1 MLAAVTT
8 LARSTVE
15 VAAASVGDGGS
26 VKAVQ
31 EVEEDSKASDSL
43 QEVAGT
49 EIQEE
54 LEEVMVKEAAEG
66 GTAAAN
72 QEEMKPAEEEEQEA
86 PPPAED
92 AEDQVTG
99 ADPHMDSS
107 EVPAVD
113 PAPEEATREEA
124 ATDEEAVGAEKA
136 TQAEEPTPAEEAA
149 RTEEATKDEDA
160 TEEEETMVNEEA
172 APAEESILNEEAESQ
187 RSDLEDVPAADPEG
201 SSAAPPT
208 RLHHSFGEMAP
219 PAAQREQLF
228 TGGVGSRINL
238 YSGNYRLQPPRQ
250 VLLS

>member
-8 LARSTVE
+8 LAGSTVE
-15 VAAASVGDGGS
+15 VAAASLGDGGL
-26 VKAVQ
+26 VKVVQ

-86 PPPAED
+86 PPSAED

-107 EVPAVD
+107 DVPAVD
-113 PAPEEATREEA
+113 PAPEEATHEEA
-124 ATDEEAVGAEKA
+124 AADEEAAITG
-136 TQAEEPTPAEEAA
+136 
-149 RTEEATKDEDA
+149 EATKDEDT

-208 RLHHSFGEMAP
+208 CLHHSFGEMASL
-219 PAAQREQLF
+219 AAQGEQLF
-228 TGGVGSRINL
+228 VGGVESRMNL
-238 YSGNYRLQPPRQ
+238 YSSNDRLQPPRQ

>member
-8 LARSTVE
+8 LAGSTVE
-15 VAAASVGDGGS
+15 VAAASVGDGGL

-54 LEEVMVKEAAEG
+54 PEEVMVKEAAEG

-92 AEDQVTG
+92 AEGQVTG

-124 ATDEEAVGAEKA
+124 ATDEEAVGAEEA

-149 RTEEATKDEDA
+149 RTEEATKDED
-160 TEEEETMVNEEA
+160 
-172 APAEESILNEEAESQ
+172 
-187 RSDLEDVPAADPEG
+187 RGRGD
-201 SSAAPPT
+201 
-208 RLHHSFGEMAP
+208 HGE
-219 PAAQREQLF
+219 
-228 TGGVGSRINL
+228 
-238 YSGNYRLQPPRQ
+238 
-250 VLLS
+250 